1 MAKLDFAA
9 TVRRRLKETRQSK
22 HRAALESGL
31 PQDAIRSVLKGHSP
45 RLHRVEEI
53 CEALGLELYIGPPR
67 DGTQPENHD
76 GVDLPPAPRPLT
88 SFSTSVE
95 LPIRRWARCSPEGY
109 LTPEP
114 RTGSDLAPAPVDL
127 VDRHA
132 FYAREPSFSM
142 FPAGIRQGN
151 YCLVSRCASFEP
163 GQRVWLRN
171 RAGHETIKWLIELTA
186 TTYELRAWRPPDST
200 TGRQQMLADRWL
212 LEGVV
217 DRGVILAV
225 YVGMP
230 SLKEPPA
237 YRAPDWRPDRVTAR
251 WQSEL
256 QGAKLV
262 DNAPSGEKPNEELLA
277 EIRQGVDELESSNS
291 TIKAQMASLNRQVS
305 SVLEQLRI
313 ALPGRS
319 DGRRVGNG
327 SREEE

>member
-1 MAKLDFAA
+1 MTKLDFAA
-9 TVRRRLKETRQSK
+9 TVRRRLVESRQSK

-45 RLHRVEEI
+45 RLDRVEEI
-53 CEALGLELYIGPPR
+53 CEALGLELYIGPPGR
-67 DGTQPENHD
+67 GAEPENHD
-76 GVDLPPAPRPLT
+76 GVDRPAAPRPLT

-95 LPIRRWARCSPEGY
+95 LPVRRWARCSPEGY

-114 RTGSDLAPAPVDL
+114 VTGSDWAPSPVDL
-127 VDRHA
+127 VDPQA
-132 FYAREPSFSM
+132 FYAREPLVSM
-142 FPAGIRQGN
+142 VPAGIDTGN
-151 YCLVSRCASFEP
+151 YCLVSRCAAFEP

-200 TGRQQMLADRWL
+200 TEPPQMLADRWL

-225 YVGMP
+225 YRTKP
-230 SLKEPPA
+230 SVKKTA
-237 YRAPDWRPDRVTAR
+237 YRAADWRPDRVTAR

-256 QGAKLV
+256 QDARLV

-277 EIRQGVDELESSNS
+277 EIREGVDELESSTA

-313 ALPGRS
+313 ALPERS